1 MPAPSQVSVVDEDE
15 TLREAI
21 CRAIR
26 VEKHRAIAYGDGAAA
41 REAFERTLPECVV
54 LSLSIQ
60 GTDGRELCRWLRQ
73 RSPQL
78 PIVAVV
84 RRENDMEDVLALN
97 LGADDYI
104 AKPFS
109 INELWPRLKVLIRRA
124 GLTGM
129 EPLAWE
135 DRPLTLG
142 ALSVDPLRLAVRWT
156 DKPVP
161 LTVTEFFVLQSLVGR
176 VGVVKT
182 REQLMQDAFP
192 GRNASEGTIDRVVK
206 HLQQKFEAVE
216 PGFDN
221 VEGVHGAGYRYR
233 AARRRA

>member
-1 MPAPSQVSVVDEDE
+1 MPEPVRQVAVIEEDE
-15 TLREAI
+15 TLRESI

-26 VEKHRAIAYGDGAAA
+26 VEKHRAVPYGSVATA
-41 REAFERTLPECVV
+41 RDAFERGLPDCVV
-54 LSLSIQ
+54 LSVTSA
-60 GTDGRELCRWLRQ
+60 DGAELCRSLRQ
-73 RSPQL
+73 RSPKL
-78 PIVAVV
+78 PIVAIV
-84 RRENDMEDVLALN
+84 RRENDMDDVLAMN
-97 LGADDYI
+97 LGADDYL

-124 GLTGM
+124 GLTGS

-142 ALSVDPLRLAVRWT
+142 PLAVDPLRLAVRWNDT
-156 DKPVP
+156 PVP
-161 LTVTEFFVLQSLVGR
+161 LTVTEFLVLQSLVGR

-192 GRNASEGTIDRVVK
+192 GRGASDGVIDRVVRRI
-206 HLQQKFEAVE
+206 QQKFEAIE
-216 PGFDN
+216 AGFDN
-221 VEGVHGAGYRYR
+221 VEGVHGGGYRYR